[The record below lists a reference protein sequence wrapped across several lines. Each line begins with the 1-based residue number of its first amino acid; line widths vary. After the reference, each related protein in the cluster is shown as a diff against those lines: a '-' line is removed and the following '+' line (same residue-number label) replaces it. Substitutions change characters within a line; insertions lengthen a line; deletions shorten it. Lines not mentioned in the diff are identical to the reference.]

1 MKETPK
7 TITEW
12 NKKTFPKLTEKGQ
25 WLKLLEEFKEYR
37 KAGNFEDAI
46 KEYAD
51 MVIVSCVL
59 DERFNN
65 PVGWFILSAIDENDE
80 IAKLID
86 EAVDEK
92 MKINRKRKWIY
103 KNGVYR
109 HIGEE

>member
-12 NKKTFPKLTEKGQ
+12 NKKTFPKLTENGQ

-37 KAGNFEDAI
+37 KAGNLEEAI

-51 MVIVSCVL
+51 MFIVSCVL

-65 PVGWFILSAIDENDE
+65 PLGFFILSAIDKNDE
-80 IAKLID
+80 IEKLD

-92 MKINRKRKWIY
+92 MEINRKRKWTY
-103 KNGVYR
+103 KKGVYR